1 MSYYAENTIP
11 NKEEATASPATRQR
25 DDIAL
30 ESLMKT
36 LPVVMF
42 IIAFIAASP
51 FVSQFMLDWQ
61 DFLTPK
67 DSSTASAPAAGP
79 LVIIE
84 FIPVALV
91 LAYADYELV
100 RHLMG
105 CQEATGAV
113 KVAQTI
119 ARWTIGT
126 IAAESIYLHTLVR
139 FFSAYIWVAGS
150 GTTGSSSGND
160 LLFSLMLYAGP
171 AIAACIVA
179 ALVYR
184 GQRITSCWH
193 FVTALKGHSLVSII
207 MMAVFFPILSIV
219 LDIAL
224 LLVSALL
231 MIVLPI
237 FIMMLIF
244 PFARAATYNM

>member
-1 MSYYAENTIP
+1 MSYYASNTIP
-11 NKEEATASPATRQR
+11 NKEATVFSSAGPRTDNASET
-25 DDIAL
+25 
-30 ESLMKT
+30 LMRA
-36 LPVVMF
+36 LPVVVF

-61 DFLTPK
+61 DFLAPK
-67 DSSTASAPAAGP
+67 DSSIASATAVGP
-79 LVIIE
+79 FVVLE
-84 FIPVALV
+84 FIPIALV

-160 LLFSLMLYAGP
+160 LFVSLMLYAGP
-171 AIAACIVA
+171 VIVACIGA

-207 MMAVFFPILSIV
+207 MMSVFFPVLSLV

-224 LLVSALL
+224 FLVSALL
-231 MIVLPI
+231 MVGLLI
-237 FIMMLIF
+237 FIMILML
-244 PFARAATYNM
+244 PFVRAATYNM